1 MKKDYI
7 EVYQKQGYK
16 IQIKKLRDANY
27 KVQYAVELVIPS
39 GQVVDTV
46 FIKKSDFF
54 RKEGVIDYILDY
66 EAPFNLNDIV
76 KVRQAILESM
86 DSEEINTVISN
97 EGICLEEVVDRIK
110 EYIRANEIE
119 DEQFVTSDGELVIT
133 NKRMKEIV
141 KELDLDCD
149 DKYLKKLLL
158 IQGWLNVT
166 RGRSYDKRKYSKQGK
181 PYYAVAI
188 RTREKCS

>member
-7 EVYQKQGYK
+7 EVYQKKGFK
-16 IQIKKLRDANY
+16 IQIRKLRDANY

-39 GQVVDTV
+39 GQIVDTV
-46 FIKKSDFF
+46 FIAKSQFIKREEVMNF
-54 RKEGVIDYILDY
+54 LLDY
-66 EAPFNLNDIV
+66 DTPLGLSDISR
-76 KVRQAILESM
+76 VRMAILESM

-97 EGICLEEVVDRIK
+97 EGICLEEVVDSIK

>member
-7 EVYQKQGYK
+7 EVYQKKGYK

-39 GQVVDTV
+39 GQIVDTV
-46 FIKKSDFF
+46 FIEKSNFIK
-54 RKEGVIDYILDY
+54 REQVMDYLLDY
-66 EAPFNLNDIV
+66 DAPFNLNDIV
-76 KVRQAILESM
+76 RVRQAILENM
-86 DSEEINTVISN
+86 DTEEMNTVISN

-119 DEQFVTSDGELVIT
+119 EEQFVTSDGELVIT

-158 IQGWLNVT
+158 TQGWLNVT
-166 RGRSYDKRKYSKQGK
+166 KGRSYDKRKYSKQGK

-188 RTREKCS
+188 KAREKCS